1 MSSCQSIL
9 TQDEKLYRHR
19 GDYSDFVKSHR
30 REVRLAMASVGTPLA
45 DLQKGL
51 FRRIH
56 DFRALRFAWEFL
68 EQNCGHA
75 PGDDGETYSD
85 FPRHKESELW
95 SRLRCIGN
103 DVRTNHYAPQ
113 KLREIKI
120 AKSSGKGFRTL
131 RLPTI
136 WDRVVQRAALEIIQ
150 PLIDPTFDRRSF
162 GWRPERSQSDAVK
175 AVRHLVE
182 KENRRV
188 WVCDDIKDCFEHVPR
203 KRLLNVLKMHLG
215 ADDTLGLLSTI
226 IGADQKRGLA
236 QGGPLSPFLVNVY
249 LDHFLD
255 QKWRK
260 TSPDVPLI
268 RSGDDIV
275 ILCRNM
281 AEAETARTN
290 LRSLLS
296 AAGMPLKANAVTG
309 IRDLSGG
316 ESAVWLGLCARCK
329 SEKLTF
335 EIAYKGW
342 LSFES
347 RLERVAQLEKLEWRA
362 RNLVEGWILHAVETG
377 VTVDVKAATEQVI
390 NLLYDVGF
398 SRLAASEAISKL
410 WEGDN
415 TLWEHKRHLA
425 WVKSQA
431 IDKQHIGPCTAADLG
446 DDDPPF

>member
-9 TQDEKLYRHR
+9 TLDEKRYRHR

-30 REVRLAMASVGTPLA
+30 REVRSAMTSDGAGFT
-45 DLQKGL
+45 DLQKAL

-56 DFRALRFAWEFL
+56 DFNTLRFAWEFL
-68 EQNCGHA
+68 ENNCGHA
-75 PGDDGETYSD
+75 PGVDDWTYSD
-85 FPRHKESELW
+85 FGPPNEKQLWNSLRQISNDLRTSHYVPEEL
-95 SRLRCIGN
+95 
-103 DVRTNHYAPQ
+103 
-113 KLREIKI
+113 KEIKI
-120 AKSSGKGFRTL
+120 PKSSGKGYRTL

-162 GWRPERSQSDAVK
+162 GWRPGRSQGDAVK

-281 AEAETARTN
+281 AEAETARAN

-296 AAGMPLKANAVTG
+296 AAGMPSKASEVLG
-309 IRDLSGG
+309 IRDLNSG
-316 ESAVWLGLCARCK
+316 ESAVWLGLCARWK
-329 SEKLTF
+329 SKKLTF

-347 RLERVAQLEKLEWRA
+347 RLERIAKFEKLEWRA
-362 RNLVEGWILHAVETG
+362 RNAVEGWILQLVEIG
-377 VTVDVKAATEQVI
+377 ATVDVNDATEHVI
-390 NLLYDVGF
+390 DILYDVGF
-398 SRLAASEAISKL
+398 PQLASHEAISKL

-415 TLWEHKRHLA
+415 TLWEEKRELA
-425 WVKSQA
+425 WVKSQT
-431 IDKQHIGPCTAADLG
+431 IFKQHTGFDFS
-446 DDDPPF
+446 DDEFAEEPPF

>member
-9 TQDEKLYRHR
+9 TLKENLDRHR
-19 GDYSDFVKSHR
+19 GDYSDFVKFYR
-30 REVRLAMASVGTPLA
+30 REVRSAMTSDGAGLN
-45 DLQKGL
+45 DLQKAL

-56 DFRALRFAWEFL
+56 DFRTLRFAWEFL
-68 EQNCGHA
+68 KDNCGHA
-75 PGDDGETYSD
+75 PGVDGETYSD
-85 FPRHKESELW
+85 FPWQKESELW
-95 SRLRCIGN
+95 SALRCLGN
-103 DVRTNHYAPQ
+103 DVRTNYYAPQ

-296 AAGMPLKANAVTG
+296 AAGMPLKASEVIG
-309 IRDLSGG
+309 IRDLNSG
-316 ESAVWLGLCARCK
+316 ESAAWLGLCARWK
-329 SEKLTF
+329 SNKLTF

-342 LSFES
+342 LNFES
-347 RLERVAQLEKLEWRA
+347 RLERIAKFEKLEWRA
-362 RNLVEGWILHAVETG
+362 RNAVEGWILQAVEAG
-377 VTVDVKAATEQVI
+377 VTVAVKDATEQVI
-390 NLLYDVGF
+390 NILYDVGF
-398 SRLAASEAISKL
+398 PQLASHEAISKL

-415 TLWEHKRHLA
+415 TLWEEKRELA
-425 WVKSQA
+425 WVKSQN
-431 IDKQHIGPCTAADLG
+431 IFKQHTGFESSADEFAEE
-446 DDDPPF
+446 PPF